1 MEQLLQILV
10 FKTNIKTS
18 QDKEKITP
26 VLEALGQISRWT
38 VDCEDC
44 DCVLRIEADGV
55 SEQEIIEAIHGKGF
69 ECAALTD

>member
-18 QDKEKITP
+18 QDKEQITP
-26 VLEALGQISRWT
+26 VLEALGQINRWT

-55 SEQEIIEAIHGKGF
+55 SEQEIIEAIHRVGF
-69 ECAALTD
+69 ECAVLTD